1 MIDPRIKD
9 FDRRLEDVRREMT
22 EMLDHVKAS
31 FLG

>member
-9 FDRRLEDVRREMT
+9 FDRRLEDVRREMA